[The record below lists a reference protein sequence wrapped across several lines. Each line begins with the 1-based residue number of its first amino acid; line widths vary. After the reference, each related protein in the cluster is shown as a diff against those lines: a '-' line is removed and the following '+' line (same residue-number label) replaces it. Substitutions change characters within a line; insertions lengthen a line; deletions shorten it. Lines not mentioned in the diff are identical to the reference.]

1 MNIFTHEQYMQDQ
14 LRRARQL
21 RTIGTVLIVVSLFL
35 SFGSFCATSD
45 NPVLGQVM
53 ILLSYPFLLIG
64 FPIWTISRGRLRRLG
79 AAPRA
84 DNMLNQE
91 LRGLNSKYS
100 LHHYPMP
107 GGKLIHHLLI
117 TPSGLIAMTSSDAVG
132 PISCNNDRWTS
143 QSGFLDRLTG
153 TKPAIGN
160 PTQEAT
166 AAVEAARE
174 LLSGIGKPDV
184 PAKGLIVFTRDPDI
198 EMDGCSYPA
207 VPLSE
212 IKQAIK
218 DAQAEMEEARE
229 ESKQQGQGVM
239 LTSEDRRRLNALL
252 TPSVIAAPARPAAA
266 RR

>member
-1 MNIFTHEQYMQDQ
+1 
-14 LRRARQL
+14 
-21 RTIGTVLIVVSLFL
+21 
-35 SFGSFCATSD
+35 
-45 NPVLGQVM
+45 
-53 ILLSYPFLLIG
+53 
-64 FPIWTISRGRLRRLG
+64 
-79 AAPRA
+79 
-84 DNMLNQE
+84 
-91 LRGLNSKYS
+91 
-100 LHHYPMP
+100 MP

-132 PISCNNDRWTS
+132 PVGCNGDSWRS
-143 QSGFLDRLTG
+143 PGGFLDRLTG

-166 AAVEAARE
+166 AAMEAARE

-184 PAKGLIVFTRDPDI
+184 RVKGLIVFTRNPEI

-218 DAQAEMEEARE
+218 EAQAEMEETRE
-229 ESKQQGQGVM
+229 EGKQLDVM
-239 LTSEDRRRLNALL
+239 LTSEDRRRLNALVS
-252 TPSVIAAPARPAAA
+252 PIVVAAPAKPAAA